1 MRSLRVPGA
10 TRRTGR
16 VGRTVPLVAVV
27 ALVALVL
34 GGALVVD
41 RTDRRV
47 VSPGAEALAVGG
59 GFVGITPVRALDTRT
74 TGPCVGAAGRTLTIA
89 GSFGVPADAAA
100 VALNVTVVG
109 PGGFGYL
116 AVWPNGEAQPPTSAL
131 NFTPG
136 QIVANTV
143 TIGLGTGGAVRIMTS
158 NGCPNVVVDV
168 TGYFTGGTPGPGG
181 FVGLTPTRVL
191 DTGTTPPCLGSTGRT
206 VALAG
211 QYGIPG
217 DASAVV
223 LNLTV
228 DGAGVAG
235 FARAWPTGEAMP
247 LAANVN
253 YAAGETLANQV
264 QVKLGAG
271 GAVQL
276 FSSAGCPRAIVDVLG
291 YFVGGV
297 PGAGGFV
304 AISPTRVLDSRF
316 GGICL
321 GSGGGAVPFAG
332 FFGVPTDAAAVAV
345 NVTAVL
351 PTGPGF
357 LTVWPGATARPVAST
372 LNFVTGQ
379 VVSNLVSV
387 RIGSDG
393 TVSGYTNNGCPNL
406 VIDLYGYYRP

>member
-1 MRSLRVPGA
+1 V
-10 TRRTGR
+10 
-16 VGRTVPLVAVV
+16 
-27 ALVALVL
+27 
-34 GGALVVD
+34 
-41 RTDRRV
+41 
-47 VSPGAEALAVGG
+47 
-59 GFVGITPVRALDTRT
+59 LDTRT

-89 GSFGVPADAAA
+89 GTSGVPADAAA

-109 PGGFGYL
+109 PGDFGYL
-116 AVWPNGEAQPPTSAL
+116 TVWPNGGAWPGTSNL
-131 NFTPG
+131 NFAPG
-136 QIVANTV
+136 QVVANTV
-143 TIGLGTGGAVRIMTS
+143 NLRLGTGGAVRLLTDK
-158 NGCPNVVVDV
+158 GCPNVVVDV
-168 TGYFTGGTPGPGG
+168 TGYFAGGTAGPGG

-191 DTGTTPPCLGSTGRT
+191 DTRESPPCLGPTGRT

-228 DGAGVAG
+228 DGPGAAG
-235 FARAWPTGEAMP
+235 FARAWPSGEAMP
-247 LAANVN
+247 LAANIN
-253 YAAGETLANQV
+253 YAPGETLANQV

-276 FSSAGCPRAIVDVLG
+276 FASAGCPRAIADVLG

-297 PGAGGFV
+297 PGSGGFV

-379 VVSNLVSV
+379 VVSNLASV
-387 RIGSDG
+387 RIGADG

-406 VIDLYGYYRP
+406 VVDLYGYYRP